1 MGILLAL
8 LLFSFIVIVHELGHF
23 LLAKKNGIDVSEF
36 SLGMGPRIL
45 SFERGGTRYSWK
57 LLPFGGSCMMGG
69 DELGRTPERNCIW
82 RYKTVAAP

>member
-45 SFERGGTRYSWK
+45 SFEREARDTRGNFCR
-57 LLPFGGSCMMGG
+57 LEGP
-69 DELGRTPERNCIW
+69 
-82 RYKTVAAP
+82 V

>member
-45 SFERGGTRYSWK
+45 SFERGARDTRGNFCR
-57 LLPFGGSCMMGG
+57 LEDP
-69 DELGRTPERNCIW
+69 
-82 RYKTVAAP
+82 V

>member
-36 SLGMGPRIL
+36 FSWN
-45 SFERGGTRYSWK
+45 GTEDPT
-57 LLPFGGSCMMGG
+57 L
-69 DELGRTPERNCIW
+69 
-82 RYKTVAAP
+82 